1 MTTDAKPL
9 RAALPPRVA
18 GGAPW
23 LRHAA
28 VPAVQITIAAVVIAL
43 WQFGADA
50 HLVNG
55 QLFGTPAGI
64 AAAAHRTFADGSMAA
79 DTTATVYETVT
90 GFILGTL
97 LGSAAGLML
106 WYSRF
111 VARVVEPAAVAF
123 NGIPKIALGPLIIIW
138 LGAGVESKIV
148 LAFVS
153 TLVVA
158 FLAAYGATREVDAD
172 LVTLLRSIGASRW
185 QIFRKLLL
193 PSAMPF
199 MFSAMRIN
207 VGFALVGAVV
217 GEYLGSAAGLGYRI
231 HQAEGVF
238 DTVGVFSGMLI
249 LTIFVIAV
257 DAVVS
262 LIEARFLVWRP
273 DAGGRPDAA

>member
-9 RAALPPRVA
+9 GAALPRRVVR
-18 GGAPW
+18 GGPW

-28 VPAVQITIAAVVIAL
+28 VPAVQLAIAAVVIAL

-64 AAAAHRTFADGSMAA
+64 VSAARRTFADGSMAA
-79 DTTATVYETVT
+79 DTSATVYETVT
-90 GFILGTL
+90 GFVLGTV
-97 LGSAAGLML
+97 LGSVAGLML

-123 NGIPKIALGPLIIIW
+123 NGVPKIALGPLIIIW

-158 FLAAYGATREVDAD
+158 LLAAYGATREVDAD

-199 MFSAMRIN
+199 MFAAMRIN

-217 GEYLGSAAGLGYRI
+217 GEFISSQRGVGHAVFVAGNLFDLNTVWLGILELSIVAAIMYAL
-231 HQAEGVF
+231 
-238 DTVGVFSGMLI
+238 L
-249 LTIFVIAV
+249 
-257 DAVVS
+257 
-262 LIEARFLVWRP
+262 ARCERLLVK
-273 DAGGRPDAA
+273 GRT

>member
-1 MTTDAKPL
+1 MTTDANPM
-9 RAALPPRVA
+9 RVALPRRAVA
-18 GGAPW
+18 RPAW

-28 VPAVQITIAAVVIAL
+28 VPAAQLAIVAVAVTL
-43 WQFGADA
+43 WQLGSDA

-64 AAAAHRTFADGSMAA
+64 AASAQRTFADGSMAV
-79 DTTATVYETVT
+79 DTSATVYETVT
-90 GFILGTL
+90 GFVLGTL
-97 LGSAAGLML
+97 LGSTLGLML

-111 VARVVEPAAVAF
+111 VASVVEPAAVAF
-123 NGIPKIALGPLIIIW
+123 NGVPKIALGPLIIIW

-199 MFSAMRIN
+199 MFAAMRIN

-217 GEYLGSAAGLGYRI
+217 GEFISSQHGVGHAVFVSGNLFDLNTVWLGIFELSIVAAIMY
-231 HQAEGVF
+231 A
-238 DTVGVFSGMLI
+238 I
-249 LTIFVIAV
+249 L
-257 DAVVS
+257 
-262 LIEARFLVWRP
+262 ARCERLLVK
-273 DAGGRPDAA
+273 GRT

>member
-1 MTTDAKPL
+1 MTTEAKPL
-9 RAALPPRVA
+9 GAAVSRRPTA
-18 GGAPW
+18 GAPW

-28 VPAVQITIAAVVIAL
+28 VPAVQLAIAAVVIAI

-64 AAAAHRTFADGSMAA
+64 AAAAHRTFADGSMAS
-79 DTTATVYETVT
+79 DTTTTVYETVT

-97 LGSAAGLML
+97 LGSAGGLML

-111 VARVVEPAAVAF
+111 AARVVEPAAVAF

-138 LGAGVESKIV
+138 LGAGMESKIV

-199 MFSAMRIN
+199 MFAAMRIN

-217 GEYLGSAAGLGYRI
+217 GEFISSQRGVGHAVFVAGNLFDLNTVWLGILELSIVAAIMYALLAR
-231 HQAEGVF
+231 AER
-238 DTVGVFSGMLI
+238 L
-249 LTIFVIAV
+249 
-257 DAVVS
+257 
-262 LIEARFLVWRP
+262 LVK
-273 DAGGRPDAA
+273 GRT

>member
-1 MTTDAKPL
+1 MSTDAKPL
-9 RAALPPRVA
+9 GAVLPPRRVVLN
-18 GGAPW
+18 APW

-28 VPAVQITIAAVVIAL
+28 VPAVQLAIAAIAIAL
-43 WQFGADA
+43 WQLGADA
-50 HLVNG
+50 HVING
-55 QLFGTPAGI
+55 QLFGSPAGVL
-64 AAAAHRTFADGSMAA
+64 AAGRRTFVDGSMAV
-79 DTTATVYETVT
+79 DTTATIYETVM
-90 GFILGTL
+90 GFVLGTL
-97 LGSAAGLML
+97 VGSGAGLML

-123 NGIPKIALGPLIIIW
+123 NGVPKIALGPLIIIW

-158 FLAAYGATREVDAD
+158 FLASYGATREVDAD

-199 MFSAMRIN
+199 MFAAMRIN

-217 GEYLGSAAGLGYRI
+217 GEFISSQHGVGHAVFVAGNLFDLNTVWLGILELSIVAAIMYTL
-231 HQAEGVF
+231 
-238 DTVGVFSGMLI
+238 L
-249 LTIFVIAV
+249 
-257 DAVVS
+257 
-262 LIEARFLVWRP
+262 ARCERLLVK
-273 DAGGRPDAA
+273 GRT